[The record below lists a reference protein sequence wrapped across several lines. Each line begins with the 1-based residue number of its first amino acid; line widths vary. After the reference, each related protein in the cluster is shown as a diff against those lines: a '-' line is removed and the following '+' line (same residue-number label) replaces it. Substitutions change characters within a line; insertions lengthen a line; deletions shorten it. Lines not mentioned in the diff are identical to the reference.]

1 MRELFHSDGDGKA
14 SVAKKAPSSSPSAS
28 HGGTKRSGGMT
39 ARSSSDDEV
48 KIVVVEPSDSKQP
61 SEKSAKSS
69 PAPAPAQ
76 KCSFE
81 SAEGM
86 CLLSISLGFV

>member
-1 MRELFHSDGDGKA
+1 M
-14 SVAKKAPSSSPSAS
+14 AKKAPSSSPY
-28 HGGTKRSGGMT
+28 
-39 ARSSSDDEV
+39 DEV

-76 KCSFE
+76 KRSFE

>member
-1 MRELFHSDGDGKA
+1 M
-14 SVAKKAPSSSPSAS
+14 AKKAPSSSPSAS
-28 HGGTKRSGGMT
+28 HGGTKGSGGMT

-48 KIVVVEPSDSKQP
+48 KVVEPSDSKHP
-61 SEKSAKSS
+61 SDKSAKSS
-69 PAPAPAQ
+69 PAPAPAPAQ

>member
-1 MRELFHSDGDGKA
+1 M
-14 SVAKKAPSSSPSAS
+14 AKKAPSSSPSAS
-28 HGGTKRSGGMT
+28 HGGTKGSGGMT

-48 KIVVVEPSDSKQP
+48 KIVEPSDSKHP
-61 SEKSAKSS
+61 SDKSEVGEAGSSAKSS
-69 PAPAPAQ
+69 PAPAPAPAQ

>member
-1 MRELFHSDGDGKA
+1 
-14 SVAKKAPSSSPSAS
+14 
-28 HGGTKRSGGMT
+28 MT

-69 PAPAPAQ
+69 PAPAPAPAQ